1 MEDSRIASP
10 ERHLQISQRFIL
22 RAEEWFQRGDMPEAS
37 EMAWGAVAHYLKSI
51 AKLRGWRN
59 RSHRD
64 LFRVVNRLSSETDNF
79 NEIQNLF
86 VTMNGLHVNFYEDW
100 LENDAVRVGIEDAKE
115 FVGRLEREFAA

>member
-1 MEDSRIASP
+1 MRHQKGTFRLASDSFYALRSGFKERICLK
-10 ERHLQISQRFIL
+10 R
-22 RAEEWFQRGDMPEAS
+22 S